1 MNLLMVIFG
10 LVGIFAAIGT
20 IQAIKERNVL
30 SIVFN
35 FGAFVVFGGFTV
47 ATIITQGYPPVM

>member
-47 ATIITQGYPPVM
+47 ATIVTQGYPPVM

>member
-20 IQAIKERNVL
+20 VQAIKERNII

-47 ATIITQGYPPVM
+47 ATIVTQGYPPSL

>member
-20 IQAIKERNVL
+20 IQGIKERNIL

-35 FGAFVVFGGFTV
+35 FAAFVVFGGFTV
-47 ATIITQGYPPVM
+47 ATIVTQGYPPAL